1 MDQLYRNIKTGATK
15 RFPPK
20 VYDAVRTKW
29 QPIPEPVEKPVV
41 TDPEEKQNIQI
52 LEKITKEPLTQE
64 IEDQTADTAETSGD
78 TKSKEQLQAE
88 YEALAGKKPDGRWS
102 EKKLAES
109 IQELK
114 ETNK

>member
-29 QPIPEPVEKPVV
+29 QPIPEPIEKPVV

-64 IEDQTADTAETSGD
+64 IEDQTTDQSGEQP
-78 TKSKEQLQAE
+78 SKEQLQAE